1 MIANIVSL
9 CAALVHVDLT
19 GPLPRELCR
28 LTTLRR
34 LCICRCGLSGP
45 LPEEVGWLVHLEELQ
60 LFGNR
65 LSGKIPSTIGNLTN
79 LRLLSLGE
87 YTGGNDFT
95 PAAFPPCIER
105 LQNLEALFLAD
116 CRIKGP
122 IPSWI
127 GNLTGSFHFVS
138 LFTAYQYLILIS
150 LYDSL
155 QIYAN

>member
-1 MIANIVSL
+1 MHFSV
-9 CAALVHVDLT
+9 CTDLT

-34 LCICRCGLSGP
+34 LCICRCGLTGP
-45 LPEEVGWLVHLEELQ
+45 LPDEIGWLVHLEELQ

-65 LSGKIPSTIGNLTN
+65 LSGKIPNTIGNLTN

-122 IPSWI
+122 IPAWI
-127 GNLTGSFHFVS
+127 GNLTGLIASYRVYIVHC
-138 LFTAYQYLILIS
+138 LYLLLIS
-150 LYDSL
+150 TGFYRITPTGL
-155 QIYAN
+155 AT